1 MVTYVKPFF
10 ERLNWILFLNVM
22 TICKFEI
29 RWKQT
34 IVQTWKQSIHKAKH
48 LSIQKLYVLVDT
60 MYIFSE
66 NGSLALL
73 FICTIY
79 IYIYIYIFFFE
90 LGRLRSQTYKSQ
102 IWRLIS
108 TLASIICLLDNLETS
123 TLSVIFYVFYSN
135 FSLRENLENAVSE
148 HLEQVKF
155 QKFSRGCADPLV
167 VCSPDPPVVSQTV
180 YSSAKIMCSWIKV

>member
-1 MVTYVKPFF
+1 MKAY
-10 ERLNWILFLNVM
+10 NCANM
-22 TICKFEI
+22 
-29 RWKQT
+29 
-34 IVQTWKQSIHKAKH
+34 KAKH

-60 MYIFSE
+60 IYIFSE

-79 IYIYIYIFFFE
+79 IYIFFE
-90 LGRLRSQTYKSQ
+90 VGRLRSQTHKFQ
-102 IWRLIS
+102 IWRLTS
-108 TLASIICLLDNLETS
+108 TLVSIICLLDNLETS

-148 HLEQVKF
+148 HLEQPKF

-167 VCSPDPPVVSQTV
+167 ICSPDPPAVLQTA
-180 YSSAKIMCSWIKV
+180 YSSAKIMCS